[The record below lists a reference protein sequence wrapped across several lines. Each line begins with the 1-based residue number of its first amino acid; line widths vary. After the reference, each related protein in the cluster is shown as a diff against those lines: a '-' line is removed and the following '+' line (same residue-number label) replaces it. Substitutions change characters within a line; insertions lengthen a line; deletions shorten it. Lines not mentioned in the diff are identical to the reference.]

1 MKRKSKTLEK
11 TIIHPTKTAKKTV
24 KIAEE
29 KNRIEEDSSIIPVM
43 ADSPSKVLKALLLNC
58 KRIRLVL

>member
-1 MKRKSKTLEK
+1 MTQTQKTLKKNEKEVTIPKTLEK

-29 KNRIEEDSSIIPVM
+29 KNRIEEDSWNYSSY
-43 ADSPSKVLKALLLNC
+43 A
-58 KRIRLVL
+58 

>member
-1 MKRKSKTLEK
+1 MTQTQKTLKKNEKEVTIPKTLEK

-29 KNRIEEDSSIIPVM
+29 KNRIEDEGSEPNLM
-43 ADSPSKVLKALLLNC
+43 AEYF
-58 KRIRLVL
+58 